1 MFEKVL
7 FAIDFSPFSDRL
19 LGCADEFAAV
29 GLREII
35 LIHVLQHPKDLAEA
49 GAERV
54 REAQAKLARLA
65 QEIQH
70 PGLSV
75 RALVEAG
82 NPAQVI
88 VNAARR
94 ENVSFIYTGAHGRG
108 LMDRLALGSVSDA
121 VLKLADRPVLIL
133 QCRTIRRDDGYT
145 CETACDTV
153 LRHVLV
159 ASDFSTYFESLK
171 PVLEEFASSFR
182 VPMTLL
188 HVQPG
193 KKTYEYGPAALALK
207 NKAKRNLRRLHEL
220 RNCLE
225 DYCPR
230 FDMQVITGD
239 PGARIPEMA
248 EELDA
253 SLIVVGAFGKGGVL
267 GEMLGSV
274 TRKVVRHSLRPVL
287 VLKPRA

>member
-7 FAIDFSPFSDRL
+7 FAVDFSPFTDRL
-19 LGCADEFAAV
+19 IGCAGEFGKV

-35 LIHVLQHPKDLAEA
+35 LLYALDPKEVAQDGDDALKQ
-49 GAERV
+49 V
-54 REAQAKLARLA
+54 QAKLDELA
-65 QEIQH
+65 EEIRR

-75 RALVEAG
+75 RTLIESG
-82 NPAQVI
+82 EPANVI

-94 ENVSFIYTGAHGRG
+94 EHVSFIYTGAHGRG
-108 LMDRLALGSVSDA
+108 FMGRLALGSVSDA
-121 VLKLADRPVLIL
+121 VLRLADRPVMIL
-133 QCRTIRRDDGYT
+133 QCRTIRRGDGYS
-145 CETACDTV
+145 CETACDDV

-159 ASDFSTYFESLK
+159 ASDFSEYFESLR

-193 KKTYEYGPAALALK
+193 KKTFEYGAGAASLRG
-207 NKAKRNLRRLHEL
+207 KAKRNMRRLFEL
-220 RNCLE
+220 RDCIGNS
-225 DYCPR
+225 CPR
-230 FDMQVITGD
+230 FDLEIVSGD
-239 PGARIPEMA
+239 PAVRIPDMA

-253 SLIVVGAFGKGGVL
+253 SLIVMGAFGKGGVH

-274 TRKVVRHSLRPVL
+274 TRKVVHQSLRPIL
-287 VLKPRA
+287 VLKPRS

>member
-7 FAIDFSPFSDRL
+7 FAVDFSPFSDRL
-19 LGCADEFAAV
+19 LGCAEEFAAV
-29 GLREII
+29 GLKEII
-35 LIHVLQHPKDLAEA
+35 LLHVLENPKEPADA
-49 GAERV
+49 GGEQV
-54 REAQAKLARLA
+54 REVQARLARLA
-65 QEIQH
+65 REIQQ
-70 PGLSV
+70 PGLFV
-75 RALVEAG
+75 RTLVETG
-82 NPAQVI
+82 NPARMI
-88 VNAARR
+88 TNAARR
-94 ENVSFIYTGAHGRG
+94 ESVSFIYMGAHGRE
-108 LMDRLALGSVSDA
+108 LVNRLTLGSVSDA
-121 VLKLADRPVLIL
+121 VLKLADRPVMIL
-133 QCRTIRRDDGYT
+133 QCRTIRRRDGYT

-153 LRHVLV
+153 LRHILV
-159 ASDFSTYFESLK
+159 TSDFSAYFENLK

-207 NKAKRNLRRLHEL
+207 NKTKRNLLRLQEL
-220 RNCLE
+220 RNCLA

-230 FDMQVITGD
+230 FDLQVITGD
-239 PGARIPEMA
+239 PAARIPEMA

-253 SLIVVGAFGKGGVL
+253 SLIVVGAFGKGGVS

-274 TRKVVRHSLRPVL
+274 THKVVRHSLRPVL